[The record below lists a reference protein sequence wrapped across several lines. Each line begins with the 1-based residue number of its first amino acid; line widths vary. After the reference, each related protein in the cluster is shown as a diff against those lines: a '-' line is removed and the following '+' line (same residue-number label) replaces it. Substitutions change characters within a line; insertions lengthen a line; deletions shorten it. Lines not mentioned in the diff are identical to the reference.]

1 MIVFCGL
8 GVLTGDLNLGEFTV
22 LIRIGEPKS
31 NKTSTARTAH
41 TLAHD
46 LARTHSTGA
55 EFGTTIAEIYEE
67 VFEVEQGSDSIRR
80 VAALL
85 NAETRRHQLRQ
96 GQERRHRLLRAYR
109 SRPDMPW
116 EYDSILCYELSYKHP
131 LTTFSQA
138 PLSFMIE
145 PGAVVALTGRG
156 GSGKTTLL
164 RLIARHF
171 IPTTGFVAYPGSWR
185 VRFLDGMNPPFFF
198 QGTLLENLRFG
209 NDVSETMPPH
219 EDEVLKDT
227 RRDPHHPLPRAL
239 ISRPTPVSIVI
250 AHT

>member
-1 MIVFCGL
+1 MFCGL
-8 GVLTGDLNLGEFTV
+8 GVLNGDLTLGEFTV
-22 LIRIGEPKS
+22 LIRIGDSGS
-31 NKTSTARTAH
+31 NTTTTAH
-41 TLAHD
+41 IAHSPTN
-46 LARTHSTGA
+46 ASRTHPTGA

-85 NAETRRHQLRQ
+85 NADTRRHQLRR

-116 EYDSILCYELSYKHP
+116 EYDSILCYELSYKHNS
-131 LTTFSQA
+131 TSFSQT

-171 IPTTGFVAYPGSWR
+171 IPTTGFVAYPESWR

-198 QGTLLENLRFG
+198 RGTLLENLRFG
-209 NDVSETMPPH
+209 NDVSETVPPH
-219 EDEVLKDT
+219 EDEVSKDNPSDT
-227 RRDPHHPLPRAL
+227 HQLLPYAL
-239 ISRPTPVSIVI
+239 PFLPTLMSSP
-250 AHT
+250 